1 MGPAGGTPPQYVGAS
16 QAGSAPPTIPPT
28 PLLPQSS
35 LCQAPAGE
43 GQGGRG
49 QLCTCPRKCEG
60 LKSSPVLSP
69 RGCVHLGG
77 PWRECHSLISMRS
90 VCGLACGPG
99 SRQHMI
105 NLPGLRLDTH
115 PLLYQLQSELTA
127 GRTGPSDLHL
137 LRRTGTSLDPAM
149 WEDIN
154 KRLLGREGGMKT
166 AHWLPKNALPLEAG
180 VPPGLGF
187 FLWVL
192 VPMHSG
198 KHHNQFKGES
208 GSCAK
213 NDVLCWT
220 PHQNK

>member
-60 LKSSPVLSP
+60 SVLSP

-154 KRLLGREGGMKT
+154 KRLLGREGGMET

-180 VPPGLGF
+180 VLPGLGF

-192 VPMHSG
+192 VPLHPG
-198 KHHNQFKGES
+198 KHHNQFKGEF
-208 GSCAK
+208 GSCTR